1 MTKIFDQTVRSK
13 WYVTFVMLIW
23 IFEPEIRRIVD
34 WRSSFH
40 ALSILS
46 ILPIATL
53 VPGIFIARNEWS
65 RSGKSF
71 RRIVTLWLLG
81 FGYALLLAAITHPP
95 VAALYSFTT
104 FCIPIAFGVLL
115 GAPSSSVEESFDR
128 FADVSLIAVA
138 ISALYG
144 LYQYAAP
151 PPWDT
156 YWAQQANIENS
167 QGATVAFGFRVFGT
181 LNSTGP
187 FAEALMIALLLN
199 LPRVSLRRWYVPAAF
214 IPIVIALAL
223 TSVRAMWI
231 GLVIGIATYVILSAN
246 RVKVVSS
253 LAIVAVLIFGA
264 ATILAGTVKESTLS
278 ISALSDRIAT
288 LGALNNDQSAQ
299 ARQGESAAAL
309 VQGFAE
315 PLGEGL
321 GALGTAAK
329 LGAGGS
335 TVVLDSGYLSR
346 FLEMGV
352 VGFALF
358 MGAVILA
365 LFAAFRA
372 YARARRDG
380 NRRMVDIFATAIGFQ
395 IIFLYLEF
403 IADTHV
409 ALGGLL
415 FWATAYVVSRWDADH
430 EPAVLPN
437 LGQAALRFSAPN
449 R

>member
-1 MTKIFDQTVRSK
+1 MRSK
-13 WYVTFVMLIW
+13 WYVTFVMVIW

-40 ALSILS
+40 ALSLLS
-46 ILPIATL
+46 VVPIAAL
-53 VPGIFIARNEWS
+53 VPGVLIARSEWS

-71 RRIVTLWLLG
+71 RQIVTLWLLG
-81 FGYALLLAAITHPP
+81 FGYALFLALLTHSPI
-95 VAALYSFTT
+95 AALYSFTT
-104 FCIPIAFGVLL
+104 FCIPIAFGMLL
-115 GAPSSSVEESFDR
+115 GAPSKIGVAESFDR

-156 YWAQQANIENS
+156 YWAQQANIEGS
-167 QGATVAFGFRVFGT
+167 QGETVAFGFRVFGT

-199 LPRVSLRRWYVPAAF
+199 LPRVSFRRWYVPAAF

-231 GLVIGIATYVILSAN
+231 GLVLGIAIYVVLSAN
-246 RVKVVSS
+246 RVKVASS

-264 ATILAGTVKESTLS
+264 ATILAGTVKDSTLS
-278 ISALSDRIAT
+278 ITALNDRIAT
-288 LGALNNDQSAQ
+288 LGALSNDHSAQ
-299 ARQGESAAAL
+299 VREGESAAAL
-309 VQGFAE
+309 VQGFAD

-352 VGFALF
+352 VGFAF
-358 MGAVILA
+358 FVGAVILA
-365 LFAAFRA
+365 LVAACRA
-372 YARARRDG
+372 YARARRAGDK
-380 NRRMVDIFATAIGFQ
+380 RMVDILATAIAFEV
-395 IIFLYLEF
+395 ILIYLDF
-403 IADTHV
+403 IADNHL
-409 ALGGLL
+409 ALGGLI
-415 FWATAYVVSRWDADH
+415 FWASAYVVSRWDADF
-430 EPAVLPN
+430 EPAAAPKLA
-437 LGQAALRFSAPN
+437 QAALRFSAPN